1 MSGANITCA
10 NCRKVFWHN
19 DDAAQAQAFL
29 NHKCAETKRSQT
41 VTNYSSVPD
50 DEWAAFV
57 ERAALEQI
65 APRDRLAER
74 ADREGWHT
82 TERAKTQA
90 RLNHPSSYSPDGA
103 A

>member
-10 NCRKVFWHN
+10 NCRKVFWHD

-41 VTNYSSVPD
+41 VTNYSRVSD
-50 DEWAAFV
+50 DEWA
-57 ERAALEQI
+57 QI
-65 APRDRLAER
+65 AA
-74 ADREGWHT
+74 HY
-82 TERAKTQA
+82 Q
-90 RLNHPSSYSPDGA
+90 HPSNYTPDGA